1 MQRKRILWSQTNQ
14 QTIEFSYE
22 PGDKFNFQK
31 VKLTIHGHD
40 GQQCNLIY
48 RVNRIVMENIQFNY
62 YTDFGLANFAVSS
75 LTILNHENHG
85 SSDSAL
91 PNSEEI
97 IPCSKKLDTWKLVSR
112 NAKTSLGF
120 RMVLH
125 KSL

>member
-1 MQRKRILWSQTNQ
+1 MQRKRILWSQKNQ

-40 GQQCNLIY
+40 GQQCNLTY

-62 YTDFGLANFAVSS
+62 YTDFGLANFAVSN
-75 LTILNHENHG
+75 LIILNH
-85 SSDSAL
+85 
-91 PNSEEI
+91 SEEI
-97 IPCSKKLDTWKLVSR
+97 IPCSEKLRTWKLVTR

-120 RMVLH
+120 RIVLH